1 MSDRATTGDNEAL
14 PWLEAVDDEDQPRGV
29 SARKMFAALL
39 MVGLAVAI
47 IAATM
52 FYLGR
57 ERGGSGPPE
66 LIRAEAGPYKIKP
79 TDPGG
84 LDIAGDSGTAFATGA
99 GEDQDSKLDV
109 GRMNDPP
116 PQPPSTPAK
125 IGEPRKLLPNE
136 VREPVGP
143 PPPPPV
149 APVVPAATPTPPGSS
164 GPAIQLGAYGSTA
177 KAETAWRMLSS
188 RFSAVGGMAKQIVPY
203 SGGFRLRAGAA
214 STDQAKAACAAVTA
228 GGENCF
234 VVR

>member
-1 MSDRATTGDNEAL
+1 MTNDRSTSGDNEAL

-29 SARKMFAALL
+29 SARKMLGALL
-39 MVGLAVAI
+39 MVGIAVAI
-47 IAATM
+47 IAGTL

-57 ERGGSGPPE
+57 QSGGSGPPE

-84 LDIAGDSGTAFATGA
+84 LDVAGDSRTAFATGA

-109 GRMNDPP
+109 GKMD
-116 PQPPSTPAK
+116 
-125 IGEPRKLLPNE
+125 E
-136 VREPVGP
+136 P
-143 PPPPPV
+143 PPPLPV
-149 APVVPAATPTPPGSS
+149 AGEVKKPVPPPAPKPVPPPAAPGATPTVPGAV
-164 GPAIQLGAYGSTA
+164 GPTVQLGAYGSTA

-188 RFSAVGGMAKQIVPY
+188 RFPAVGGMTKQIVPY
-203 SGGFRLRAGAA
+203 SGGFRLRAGAG
-214 STDQAKAACAAVTA
+214 STEEAKAACAAVTA

>member
-1 MSDRATTGDNEAL
+1 MTNDRATSGDNEAL

-29 SARKMFAALL
+29 SARKMLGALL
-39 MVGLAVAI
+39 MVGIAVAI
-47 IAATM
+47 IAGTL

-57 ERGGSGPPE
+57 QSGGSGPPE

-84 LDIAGDSGTAFATGA
+84 LDVAGDSRTAFATGA

-109 GRMNDPP
+109 GKMD
-116 PQPPSTPAK
+116 
-125 IGEPRKLLPNE
+125 E
-136 VREPVGP
+136 P
-143 PPPPPV
+143 PPPLPV
-149 APVVPAATPTPPGSS
+149 AGEVKKPVPPPAPKPVPPPAAPGATPTVPGAV
-164 GPAIQLGAYGSTA
+164 GPTVQLGAYGSTA

-188 RFSAVGGMAKQIVPY
+188 RFPAVGGMTKQIVPY
-203 SGGFRLRAGAA
+203 SGGFRLRAGAG
-214 STDQAKAACAAVTA
+214 STEEAKAACAAVTA